1 MRWIRLLLGA
11 CLISVC
17 WAQTPKPDT
26 VRGILHQRPGQLPV
40 LETSDHRLITLD
52 GDDSTKSV
60 LDDARLAGFD
70 LEAKG
75 HFTTPDRFLIDP
87 FHTEA
92 LFVRKEGRLKVIT
105 YWCDT
110 CSIRSYTPGHCV
122 CCQKETTLDL
132 RDPDQ
137 DRN

>member
-1 MRWIRLLLGA
+1 MRWIWLLLGVS
-11 CLISVC
+11 LIASGL
-17 WAQTPKPDT
+17 AQAPKPNSI
-26 VRGILHQRPGQLPV
+26 RGVLRQRPGQLPV
-40 LETSDHRLITLD
+40 LETADHRAITLD
-52 GDDSTKSV
+52 GDESTKSV
-60 LDDARLAGFD
+60 LNDARLAGFD

-75 HFTTPDRFLIDP
+75 HFTAPDRFLIDP

-92 LFVRKEGRLKVIT
+92 IFVRKDGHLKVIT

-110 CSIRSYTPGHCV
+110 CSIRSYTPGPCV

-137 DRN
+137 DRQ